1 MLISNSSLQNVP
13 VAKSITFNYQRALTP
28 LVTTA
33 ELEILDSSLLLS
45 IQGVNITGSVAKL
58 GGSECELELQR
69 GTESAVFYECSLP
82 LSNLEPG
89 IYPVQVIQRQLGY
102 SRVTARLKTIIVTPR
117 ITSIFPS
124 QGSICGGM
132 LLTISGIALRARRD
146 LGQVSLD
153 GNYSCELQSS
163 DNSTIKCMVLPGTH
177 LLPYQWWAEVSW
189 ALNVTVTV
197 SGISSVCLGDCTLH
211 LREHSTPLVDEV
223 TWETNGMYTDV
234 TIKGQRLAW
243 PGDSPVVHVNDQDVC
258 KVTFWNETI
267 VRCQMD
273 CIAPGDHNISI
284 SNRSGQACFRRT
296 SSVLTTTPQVHQ
308 FYPQNFSSN
317 GGGLLT
323 FAGAAL
329 KGKSRTSVL
338 IGQHP
343 CLILNVTCI
352 AIQCTVPPGNGTR
365 ALRLTV
371 DGISYDVGKIS
382 YNEESTPAFLSLVVT
397 GLLLTI
403 NVSQVM
409 EMDTIHVFVG
419 DSACR
424 GVTITHSE
432 LQCSPPLLPAGE
444 YPMLGLDVPRG
455 WASSNLT
462 FISQLMVTAVRC
474 NWGKSQMVVPPRGA
488 V

>member
-1 MLISNSSLQNVP
+1 L
-13 VAKSITFNYQRALTP
+13 
-28 LVTTA
+28 A
-33 ELEILDSSLLLS
+33 ES
-45 IQGVNITGSVAKL
+45 
-58 GGSECELELQR
+58 
-69 GTESAVFYECSLP
+69 
-82 LSNLEPG
+82 
-89 IYPVQVIQRQLGY
+89 
-102 SRVTARLKTIIVTPR
+102 
-117 ITSIFPS
+117 
-124 QGSICGGM
+124 
-132 LLTISGIALRARRD
+132 
-146 LGQVSLD
+146 
-153 GNYSCELQSS
+153 
-163 DNSTIKCMVLPGTH
+163 
-177 LLPYQWWAEVSW
+177 SW

-308 FYPQNFSSN
+308 FYPQNFSTN

-424 GVTITHSE
+424 GVTITLSE